1 MITRYDASGPEAEF
15 ESGSRRRVLR
25 NLLGIKRVGDM
36 ELAESQALWLA
47 QQQAIKTFGGDHRF
61 TAADICS
68 LHRMW
73 LGPVYPWAGE
83 YRSVNLGKGGFQFA
97 AAHLVPRL
105 MAQLERGALA
115 GHTPCLEAA
124 QNVVAETVAVVHAE
138 LVLVHPFRDGNGRLA
153 RLLALL
159 MGLQAGL
166 PPLDFSPMEGRG
178 KKRYIAAIHAAVGRD
193 YQPMTEI
200 FERVTART
208 LQRAASSTR

>member
-1 MITRYDASGPEAEF
+1 MITRYDASGAEAEF
-15 ESGSRRRVLR
+15 EPGSRGRVLR

-47 QQQAIKTFGGDHRF
+47 QQQAIETFGGDHRF

-73 LGPVYPWAGE
+73 LGPVYPWAGK

-97 AAHLVPRL
+97 AAHLVPGL

-115 GHTPCLEAA
+115 RYTPCLEAA

-159 MGLQAGL
+159 MGLQEDRFVRCRGNEGIGL
-166 PPLDFSPMEGRG
+166 
-178 KKRYIAAIHAAVGRD
+178 
-193 YQPMTEI
+193 TW
-200 FERVTART
+200 RV
-208 LQRAASSTR
+208 S